1 MAPTTV
7 GARINGHLTWADA
20 IKFLLPIVLVIIT
33 LAVSWGV
40 LNQRVDRCIADVAET
55 ELRLE
60 SYKTG
65 LWELKVQ
72 LAEIQKDIAY
82 IREKMERNHTD
93 Y

>member
-1 MAPTTV
+1 MAQPNIGT
-7 GARINGHLTWADA
+7 RINERITWADA
-20 IKFLLPIVLVIIT
+20 IKFLLPIVLVLIT

-40 LNQRVDRCIADVAET
+40 LNQRVDRCIADMAET
-55 ELRLE
+55 ELQLE

-82 IREKMERNHTD
+82 IRERLEKEYAAR
-93 Y
+93 